1 MTTDNTPVNTGRTC
15 LTYLLCGWMIIYP
28 VSPAVSA
35 PVVPDN
41 PATQTDR
48 AGNGVPVI
56 NIAAPDGSGIS
67 HNTYQQFNTG
77 PEGLILNNSTD
88 KLTATEL
95 GGLIQNNPALTAGK
109 EARAII
115 NEVTGAN
122 RSQLNGFI
130 EVAGKEANVMV
141 ANPYGITCNG
151 CGFINTP
158 QATLTTGKPVFAPD
172 GGLQALEVTQGV
184 LSFDGKGLNAQTT
197 DAVKLI
203 ARATEINA
211 ELHARDLTIITG
223 AQRVGSDGTITAL
236 KGAGEKPRLAVDT
249 GALGGMY
256 AGRIRLVAGEQG
268 VGVNL
273 GRITARQGDIQ
284 LDSAGRLVLKDSYA
298 QNNLTVSAPEIALAG
313 KHAAGQKAD
322 LHSQQLLTTD
332 NSVLK
337 AGETLTLR
345 TDGNITLKGSQLTTE
360 KPDGGVTL
368 SGAVLTQT
376 GSTLDAGNIT
386 LDGARSVTQDSGSQ
400 TTARQN
406 VTISG
411 HETVSLGGKTAS
423 GGQLSV
429 NAGTLNSAAGS
440 EMHSGGDTLIRA
452 DDIRLGGTLSA
463 GRDTD
468 LRGDT
473 VVITGQATAVRNSDI
488 NSRAADISGVI
499 QAENAVNLTTAQ
511 LNQSGKLLA
520 GGPLQ
525 ITTDT
530 ADIRGTAGSLTDT
543 RIAVKQGLTTGKDS
557 RLTAENTLTVL
568 AGAADIRGTLH
579 GRNGVTLHAD
589 GAVKTAAGSQL
600 GSEHDITLH
609 SDTLTAAGDINTP
622 GALNVQVR
630 TLTDTTGSRVQAQK
644 SLTVSADDR
653 AQLSGLWLTEG
664 LFSLTGRDITHHGK
678 TQADRLELTAGTL
691 ENTGQLRSSVNT
703 AVRSETLT
711 QGGSL
716 HSCGQLTVNTA
727 ELHNSGTVTADSGVL
742 TVTGSLNNTA
752 GGHISTQQKLVV
764 QTPSLQNAGKV
775 LAAQGDIRA
784 DNISNHGLL
793 QAEKTLTLNTGTAL
807 TNHEQ
812 GQIQSGGKLSITAP
826 QTVNRGHIQSAHIQS
841 QGNRL
846 DNTGDILAAAELAV
860 SQVTAVLNRGKLTS
874 QGNLS
879 LDTAALS
886 GGGSVTA
893 GNTLTADAAVLEQD
907 GHLQGRTVTLRGNS
921 LSHHGTIIGTDAL
934 TLKFAGNAESFS
946 SGKLL
951 SDGNITVSAENI
963 TGDGLWQSAG
973 MDISAGNYRTGGTR
987 QADGNLNLTVRGE
1000 TAVAADGVFQAGKT
1014 LTINTA
1020 TTDNQGNIVSRNVTL
1035 TAGRLLNSGKLLAEN
1050 NLTLN
1055 TPVLTQAA
1063 GGQLLAGNVLRHT
1076 GDEWHNQGR
1085 IQAADVNIEAA
1096 QGENSGTIQAGDITL
1111 HHQQALN
1118 NRTGGEIRA
1127 QNNLSLTVQSAD
1139 NRGLISSAGSLT
1151 AAVAKTLVSHGQW
1164 SAQGHQTLRAETLEN
1179 LGVMQGISAELS
1191 AGTLRNH
1198 GQMIFDG
1205 AVKTDSRSL
1214 ENSGHL
1220 QGGSLSV
1227 TAPALTNS
1235 AVLFALSDLSV
1246 QSGTLNNTGKS
1257 RLYSGGDI
1265 MLTADS
1271 IVMPEQLT
1279 AAGDVTVSSRAPL
1292 LLNGIIAAV
1301 KQARITTQG
1310 DLRQTGKLQGE
1321 LVTLS
1326 AGGTLKNE
1334 NSILAGRGGLSITA
1348 ADVSQTA
1355 AGKIQSGADL
1365 RITSETSLEN
1375 AGFTGAKGD
1384 VTLSAQNTLTN
1395 RGGLLYAGRNMW
1407 LLAADLLND
1416 RGDILAGDNLTLQQ
1430 ADGSAMRSVIN
1441 RSGTAETLT
1450 GDITVKT
1457 ARLLNERAG
1466 LKVTTTEED
1475 LQVKYPWLR
1484 GDNNSWENRKY
1495 PKNSVLVPFDYFLPG
1510 EYGYYTYS
1518 EERTSGGSDNN
1529 THYYTVY
1536 HAAGLP
1542 VKEKEVL
1549 AIPLKQTTVSVTS
1562 DGPQVRFTAG
1572 RDLIL
1577 TAGELSNRAGT
1588 LAAGRDAKLSG
1599 KTLSNESWF
1608 AGTESLVQQY
1618 RYTGTPSSAGNNDD
1632 LAVLLPEENP
1642 YFDKGIPYSYF
1653 YKHLNAAFNKDN
1665 KKGIRYIPDGDPVL
1679 KRSEDSELYR
1689 SVITAGRKLTAAFTE
1704 KIGNG
1709 TLVPNASGV
1718 QTTLTAPDLASLSTP
1733 AAQQA
1738 EKRQETPDSALQPVD
1753 LPGWQHAIRTALQK
1767 TAGSLNAL
1775 QNYPLPQGENGR
1787 FVLSQK
1793 PDSPYLI
1800 TVNPDT
1806 GNTGQ
1811 PDNALFSDLYAMLGK
1826 QGIAPPQEN
1835 RAQFTDES
1843 TFIGSAYFLSRLNLR
1858 PEQDYRFLGDAAFDT
1873 RYVSNAVIQ
1882 QTGQRYISGTG
1893 SDLTQMKTLIGNAA
1907 AAQTKLGLKFG
1918 VSLTAA
1924 QVAALDNS
1932 LLWWEEI
1939 DVGGEKVLAPKL
1951 YLAAKDVRPLT
1962 GSTITADD
1970 IRLTTGGLSNSTG
1983 SVLAKN
1989 TLTVQSSGDIRNA
2002 RDGVL
2007 AAGGGISLTAD
2018 GDILNSSARITGRG
2032 VTLDSGGSIRNETE
2046 SALLHTERGGRKN
2059 PSFVLEKTLTG
2070 TQAGIEASGSLSLNA
2085 GQDIAVSG
2093 AALTAGKELALQ
2105 AGNSVTVAAG
2115 TLTENRSET
2124 TRRDWAVQERQT
2136 HQQSVLRAGTQTV
2149 ITAGQDIDITA
2160 GRLLSGQDSQLT
2172 AGRDIRINS
2181 AEQKELRQHNGISH
2195 RTDGQTGSLLTAG
2208 GDLTLSAGR
2217 DLQTRAAGLAAEKD
2231 ITLSAGRDVRAES
2244 AETSTRDES
2253 HSGRRH
2259 EISETHRQQGTE
2271 LAAGQHVRITGGR
2284 DVTGQAL
2291 QAESGGDIAVTA
2303 GRDAVLTSS
2312 TESDYRYFDETKVKK
2327 KLLSKTV
2334 TRTTEED
2341 YATRE
2346 KGSLLSGDNI
2356 TVTAGRDVTITG
2368 SAVAG
2373 DREVSLSAG
2382 RDAAVTAATEEQSSY
2397 RYSEKKKSGLF
2408 SGGGIGF
2415 TIGSQSSKHRVNEE
2429 GTTQSQSGSTIGS
2442 AGGNVSVTA
2451 GRETLVRGSDIIS
2464 RQDVTLSGGSV
2475 TLDPGRDLRRR
2486 DEFSEQKSSGLS
2498 VSLSGAVGSAVN
2510 AVYTTAQQARR
2521 ETDGRLQALKGTQAA
2536 LSGVQAYQ
2544 ANEKIDL
2551 GDTEGGSAVGI
2562 SLSLGAQS
2570 ASSEQY
2576 LTRSTLTGS
2585 TVSAG
2590 RDINVIAAGK
2600 GKNTGSGDISVT
2612 AGQLKAGRHTTL
2624 DAQQDIILQG
2634 SAETQNT
2641 TGSNK
2646 SSGGNI
2652 GVSIGIGGKDNG
2664 IQVFANMN
2672 TARGKEKGDGMQYA
2686 ETTLDSG
2693 GSITLNSR
2701 RDTALDGAQVSGDK
2715 VTVSTG
2721 RDLTL
2726 RSQQDS
2732 DRYDSRQ
2739 TSTSA
2744 GISVPV
2750 YGIGG
2755 GGNLSHSRD
2764 KMHSTYDSVQEQTG
2778 IFAGKGGYDITAG
2791 KHTQLDGAVIASKAD
2806 KDRNRLETGTLGWT
2820 DTENKAEFKTEH
2832 SGAGLSTGD
2841 SLPGAL
2847 LKTAA
2852 GTLLSQGG
2860 NQGNAQGTTKSAV
2873 SEGQWIIRNTAD
2885 QKQDTAGLSRDTDN
2899 ANGSIRPVFD
2909 KEKEQKRLQQ
2919 IQVIGDLGGQMSDII
2934 RTQGDIEGLRAA
2946 KDNHPGITDVAALR
2960 ETDAYKAAAK
2970 EYGTGSD
2977 MQKAAQAVT
2986 GVLTGLAGDNPAG
2999 ALANGLS
3006 PYLAAEIKKQTT
3018 DPLTDEVNTTANTL
3032 AHALLGAV
3040 SAYLNNQ
3047 DPAAGALGAG
3057 GGELA
3062 ARIIAEQLYPDTR
3075 PENLSEQQK
3084 QRVSTL
3090 SSLAGGLAGGL
3101 VSGNS
3106 DGAVTG
3112 AKTAKNAV
3120 ENNAISGAFIG
3131 KTDEQVKK
3139 TAQLFADGVDLEKL
3153 YGGDK
3158 EKIAAF
3164 RKGREQGAKDGLKD
3178 GTIEV
3183 LEGTANSILH
3193 PVDTVT
3199 DLGSAI
3205 WNYDQTI
3212 DAIKMSATQWNELL
3226 EYAKVN
3232 DPELAG
3238 QMVGSLQGKILGNFG
3253 TSVVVSGAAAK
3264 TIQKVAQL
3272 KSGSIKTNPNLH
3284 YKDTIEKIG
3293 PKKAS
3298 ETYFRVEGGGSGTK
3312 TSQNRIN
3319 VNSDGS
3325 VKINS
3330 GCSGQLCV
3338 STNGSNHA
3346 SYYLSNKRPDGSVVV
3361 FEVDAN
3367 LHKQIM
3373 ESAIPQRPIP
3383 GVPRDPNAPKI
3394 VDPGKGEPSVSL
3406 ELPKVWDKLIEQNSS
3421 KARVLTKE
3429 EFLNEFGK

>member
-1 MTTDNTPVNTGRTC
+1 MTRENTPVNTGRTC

-35 PVVPDN
+35 SVVPDN
-41 PATQTDR
+41 PATQMDR

-56 NIAAPDGSGIS
+56 NIAAPDGAGIS

-88 KLTATEL
+88 KVTVTEL
-95 GGLIQNNPALTAGK
+95 SGLIQNNPALTAGK

-115 NEVTGAN
+115 NEVTGTN

-172 GGLQALEVTQGV
+172 GGLQVLEVTQGV

-197 DAVKLI
+197 DSVKLI

-223 AQRVGSDGTITAL
+223 AQRVGSDDSITAL
-236 KGAGEKPRLAVDT
+236 KGAGEEPRLAVDT

-256 AGRIRLVAGEQG
+256 ADRIRLVAGEQG

-298 QNNLTVSAPEIALAG
+298 QNNLTVSAPEIALTG
-313 KHAAGQKAD
+313 KHVAGQKAD
-322 LHSQQLLTTD
+322 LYSQKLLTTD
-332 NSVLK
+332 NAVLK

-386 LDGARSVTQDSGSQ
+386 LDGARFVTQDSGSQ
-400 TTARQN
+400 TTARHN
-406 VTISG
+406 VTVSG
-411 HETVSLGGKTAS
+411 HETVYLGGKTAA

-488 NSRAADISGVI
+488 NSRTADISGVI
-499 QAENAVNLTTAQ
+499 QAGNAMNLTTAQ

-530 ADIRGTAGSLTDT
+530 SDIRGTAGSLTDT

-557 RLTAENTLTVL
+557 RLTAENTLTVQ

-579 GRNGVTLHAD
+579 GRNGVTLRAD
-589 GAVKTAAGSQL
+589 GTVNTAAGSEL
-600 GSEHDITLH
+600 GSEHDINLH
-609 SDTLTAAGDINTP
+609 SDTLTAAGEINTP
-622 GALNVQVR
+622 GALDVQVR
-630 TLTDTTGSRVQAQK
+630 TLTDTAGSRVQAQK

-664 LFSLTGRDITHHGK
+664 LFNLTGRDITHHGK

-716 HSCGQLTVNTA
+716 HSGGQLTVNTA
-727 ELHNSGTVTADSGVL
+727 ELHNSGSVTADSGVL

-752 GGHISTQQKLVV
+752 GGHISTQQKLAV

-775 LAAQGDIRA
+775 LAALGDIRA
-784 DNISNHGLL
+784 DTISNHGLL
-793 QAEKTLTLNTGTAL
+793 QAEKTLTLNAGTVL

-826 QTVNRGHIQSAHIQS
+826 QTVNRGYIQSAHIQS

-893 GNTLTADAAVLEQD
+893 ENTVTADAAVLEQD

-921 LSHHGTIIGTDAL
+921 LSHRGTVIGTDAL

-951 SDGNITVSAENI
+951 SNGNITVSAENI

-987 QADGNLNLTVRGE
+987 QADNDLNLTVRGE
-1000 TAVAADGVFQAGKT
+1000 TEVAAAGVLQAGKT
-1014 LTINTA
+1014 LTIDTGTADNKGNIAAGNTA
-1020 TTDNQGNIVSRNVTL
+1020 L
-1035 TAGRLLNSGKLLAEN
+1035 TAGRLLNSGKLLVEN
-1050 NLTLN
+1050 NLILN

-1063 GGQLLAGNVLRHT
+1063 GGQLLAGNALRHT

-1085 IQAADVNIEAA
+1085 IQAADVNIEAV
-1096 QGENSGTIQAGDITL
+1096 QGENSGSIQAGDITL
-1111 HHQQALN
+1111 HQQQALN

-1139 NRGLISSAGSLT
+1139 NRGLITSAGSLT
-1151 AAVAKTLVSHGQW
+1151 AAVAKMLVSHGQW

-1179 LGVMQGISAELS
+1179 HGVMQGTSAELS

-1205 AVKTDSRSL
+1205 LVKTDSRSL

-1227 TAPALTNS
+1227 TAPVLTNS
-1235 AVLFALSDLSV
+1235 AVLFALSDLAV
-1246 QSGTLNNTGKS
+1246 QSGTLDNTGKS

-1265 MLTADS
+1265 TLTADS

-1321 LVTLS
+1321 QVTLS

-1334 NSILAGRGGLSITA
+1334 NSILAGRSGLSITA

-1355 AGKIQSGADL
+1355 AGKMQSGADL
-1365 RITSETSLEN
+1365 SVTSGKSLEN
-1375 AGFTGAKGD
+1375 TGFAGAKGD
-1384 VTLSAQNTLTN
+1384 VTLSAQNMLTN
-1395 RGGLLYAGRNMW
+1395 RGGLLYAGKSMR

-1416 RGDILAGDNLTLQQ
+1416 RGDILAGDNLILQQ
-1430 ADGSAMRSVIN
+1430 ADGRAMRSVIN

-1484 GDNNSWENRKY
+1484 GDDIPLRLKWQY
-1495 PKNSVLVPFDYFLPG
+1495 PEGIVFVPFDYFSPG
-1510 EYGYYTYS
+1510 EYGYYTY
-1518 EERTSGGSDNN
+1518 RTENCTGAAN
-1529 THYYTVY
+1529 TNCRYIH
-1536 HAAGLP
+1536 HAYGLP
-1542 VKEKEVL
+1542 ADDKIQIG
-1549 AIPLKQTTVSVTS
+1549 IPLKQSTVTVTS
-1562 DGPQVRFTAG
+1562 DGPQARFTAG
-1572 RDLIL
+1572 RDLIV
-1577 TAGELSNRAGT
+1577 TTESLSNRAGT
-1588 LAAGRDAKLSG
+1588 FAAGRDAVLSG
-1599 KTLSNESWF
+1599 KTLNNESWF

-1618 RYTGTPSSAGNNDD
+1618 RFVGVKNPSDSENHSIF
-1632 LAVLLPEENP
+1632 LPEDNP
-1642 YFDKGIPYSYF
+1642 YFDNGVPFSFF
-1653 YKHLNAAFNKDN
+1653 YKQLNAAFRKNDSASV
-1665 KKGIRYIPDGDPVL
+1665 IYIPDGDPVL

-1689 SVITAGRKLTAAFTE
+1689 SVITAGRKLTAEFTE
-1704 KIGNG
+1704 KTGNG

-1718 QTTLTAPDLASLSTP
+1718 QTTLTAPDLASLSAP

-1738 EKRQETPDSALQPVD
+1738 EKRQETQDGALQPVD
-1753 LPGWQHAIRTALQK
+1753 LRGWQHAIRTALQK
-1767 TAGSLNAL
+1767 TAGNLNTL

-1939 DVGGEKVLAPKL
+1939 DVGGKKVLAPKL

-1970 IRLTTGGLSNSTG
+1970 IRLTTGDLSNSTG
-1983 SVLAKN
+1983 TVLASN
-1989 TLTVQSSGDIRNA
+1989 TLTVQSRGDIRNT

-2007 AAGGGISLTAD
+2007 AAGGDIRLTAD
-2018 GDILNSSARITGRG
+2018 RDILNSSARITGRE
-2032 VTLDSGGSIRNETE
+2032 VTLDSSGGTRNETD
-2046 SALLHTERGGRKN
+2046 SALLHTARGSRKN

-2093 AALTAGKELALQ
+2093 AALSAGKELALQ

-2124 TRRDWAVQERQT
+2124 TRRDRTVQERQT

-2160 GRLLSGQDSQLT
+2160 GQLLSGQDSQLT

-2181 AEQKELRQHNGISH
+2181 AEQKELRQHNGTSH

-2271 LAAGQHVRITGGR
+2271 LAAGQHVWITGGR

-2291 QAESGGDIAVTA
+2291 QTESGGDIAVTA
-2303 GRDAVLTSS
+2303 GRDAALTSS

-2373 DREVSLSAG
+2373 GREVSLFAG

-2498 VSLSGAVGSAVN
+2498 VSLSGAVGSGVN

-2570 ASSEQY
+2570 ASSEQH
-2576 LTRSTLTGS
+2576 LTQNTLTGS

-2590 RDINVIAAGK
+2590 RDINVTAAGK
-2600 GKNTGSGDISVT
+2600 EKDTGSGDIVVT

-2634 SAETQNT
+2634 GAETQNT

-2652 GVSIGIGGKDNG
+2652 GVSIGIGGKGNG

-2672 TARGKEKGDGMQYA
+2672 TARGKEKGDGTQYA

-2693 GSITLNSR
+2693 GSITLNSH

-2750 YGIGG
+2750 YGTGG

-2778 IFAGKGGYDITAG
+2778 IFAGKGGYDITVG

-2885 QKQDTAGLSRDTDN
+2885 QKQDTADLSRDTDN
-2899 ANGSIRPVFD
+2899 ANVSIRPVFD

-2934 RTQGDIEGLRAA
+2934 RTQGDIEGLRVA
-2946 KDNHPGITDVAALR
+2946 KAVNPGITDAAALR

-2977 MQKAAQAVT
+2977 IQKAAQAVT

-3006 PYLAAEIKKQTT
+3006 PYLAAEIKKQTI

-3084 QRVSTL
+3084 QMVSTL

-3120 ENNAISGAFIG
+3120 ENNW
-3131 KTDEQVKK
+3131 
-3139 TAQLFADGVDLEKL
+3139 
-3153 YGGDK
+3153 
-3158 EKIAAF
+3158 AAVV
-3164 RKGREQGAKDGLKD
+3164 
-3178 GTIEV
+3178 T
-3183 LEGTANSILH
+3183 GTARL
-3193 PVDTVT
+3193 TV
-3199 DLGSAI
+3199 
-3205 WNYDQTI
+3205 
-3212 DAIKMSATQWNELL
+3212 
-3226 EYAKVN
+3226 
-3232 DPELAG
+3232 
-3238 QMVGSLQGKILGNFG
+3238 
-3253 TSVVVSGAAAK
+3253 
-3264 TIQKVAQL
+3264 
-3272 KSGSIKTNPNLH
+3272 
-3284 YKDTIEKIG
+3284 
-3293 PKKAS
+3293 
-3298 ETYFRVEGGGSGTK
+3298 
-3312 TSQNRIN
+3312 
-3319 VNSDGS
+3319 
-3325 VKINS
+3325 S
-3330 GCSGQLCV
+3330 GCSKIPSCRAAAIEAGLGALFGISTTAITMNDLSDSDRNMVLVAAISNDPQLFSILSPEQKAAYESWTGKTV
-3338 STNGSNHA
+3338 PNTGGEQLAGTDSSGKLENPVPEQSKGTLLVTPNPSDEKGITNTGNTDGNPDTGGNTTVTPIPA
-3346 SYYLSNKRPDGSVVV
+3346 GPNKDDLAYLSNHKNDIENSWHQGSFDSSENSLQKHFEKHGKEVGATSTEQYLNKAKSFSTNLRGARSASISGSTEGVTRYYKNGKYIDITNDG
-3361 FEVDAN
+3361 
-3367 LHKQIM
+3367 
-3373 ESAIPQRPIP
+3373 
-3383 GVPRDPNAPKI
+3383 KI
-3394 VDPGKGEPSVSL
+3394 IS
-3406 ELPKVWDKLIEQNSS
+3406 
-3421 KARVLTKE
+3421 
-3429 EFLNEFGK
+3429 FGRQ

>member
-1 MTTDNTPVNTGRTC
+1 MTTENTPVNTGRTC

-473 VVITGQATAVRNSDI
+473 VVITGQATTVRNSDI

-557 RLTAENTLTVL
+557 RLTAENTLTVQ

-579 GRNGVTLHAD
+579 GRNGVTLRAD

-622 GALNVQVR
+622 GALDVQVR
-630 TLTDTTGSRVQAQK
+630 TLTDTAGSRVQAQK

-678 TQADRLELTAGTL
+678 TQADRLALTAGTL
-691 ENTGQLRSSVNT
+691 ENTGQLRSSGNT

-716 HSCGQLTVNTA
+716 HSGGQLTVNTA
-727 ELHNSGTVTADSGVL
+727 ELHNRGSVTADSGVL

-752 GGHISTQQKLVV
+752 GGYISTQQKLAV

-775 LAAQGDIRA
+775 LAALGDIRA
-784 DNISNHGLL
+784 DTISNHGLL

-812 GQIQSGGKLSITAP
+812 GQIQSGGKLNITAP

-907 GHLQGRTVTLRGNS
+907 GHLQGRTVTLRGDS

-934 TLKFAGNAESFS
+934 TLKFAGNTESFS

-963 TGDGLWQSAG
+963 TGDGLWQSAC

-987 QADGNLNLTVRGE
+987 QVDGDLNLTVRGE
-1000 TAVAADGVFQAGKT
+1000 TAVAADGVLQAGKT

-1020 TTDNQGNIVSRNVTL
+1020 TTDNQGNIASRNVIL

-1096 QGENSGTIQAGDITL
+1096 KGENSGTIQAGDITL

-1179 LGVMQGISAELS
+1179 LGVMQGTSAELS

-1235 AVLFALSDLSV
+1235 AVLFALSDLAV

-1265 MLTADS
+1265 TLTADS

-1321 LVTLS
+1321 QVTLS

-1334 NSILAGRGGLSITA
+1334 NSILAGHGGLSITA

-1365 RITSETSLEN
+1365 SVTSGKSLEN
-1375 AGFTGAKGD
+1375 TGFTGAKGD

-1395 RGGLLYAGRNMW
+1395 RGGLLYAGKSMR

-1416 RGDILAGDNLTLQQ
+1416 RGDILASDNLTLQQ

-1484 GDNNSWENRKY
+1484 GDDIPLRLKWQY
-1495 PKNSVLVPFDYFLPG
+1495 PEGIVFVPFDYFSPG
-1510 EYGYYTYS
+1510 EYGYYTY
-1518 EERTSGGSDNN
+1518 RTETCTGAAN
-1529 THYYTVY
+1529 TNCRYHHYAY
-1536 HAAGLP
+1536 GLP
-1542 VKEKEVL
+1542 VDEKIQIE
-1549 AIPLKQTTVSVTS
+1549 IPLKQSTVTVTS
-1562 DGPQVRFTAG
+1562 DGPQARFTAG

-1577 TAGELSNRAGT
+1577 SSGVLSNRAGT
-1588 LAAGRDAKLSG
+1588 LAAGRDAILSG

-1618 RYTGTPSSAGNNDD
+1618 RFTGVKKPFDSENHSIFM
-1632 LAVLLPEENP
+1632 PEENP
-1642 YFDKGIPYSYF
+1642 YFDNGVPFSFF
-1653 YKHLNAAFNKDN
+1653 YKRLQSDQKS
-1665 KKGIRYIPDGDPVL
+1665 ITYVPDGDPVL

-1689 SVITAGRKLTAAFTE
+1689 SVITAGRKLTAEFTE
-1704 KIGNG
+1704 KTGNG

-1718 QTTLTAPDLASLSTP
+1718 QTTLTVPDLASLSSP
-1733 AAQQA
+1733 AEQQA

-1800 TVNPDT
+1800 IVNPDT

-1939 DVGGEKVLAPKL
+1939 DVGGKKVLAPKL

-1970 IRLTTGGLSNSTG
+1970 IRLTTGDLSNSTG

-1989 TLTVQSSGDIRNA
+1989 TLTVQSRGDIRNA

-2007 AAGGGISLTAD
+2007 AASGDISLTAD
-2018 GDILNSSARITGRG
+2018 GDILNSSARITGHG

-2046 SALLHTERGGRKN
+2046 SALLHTERGSRKN
-2059 PSFVLEKTLTG
+2059 PSFVLEKTHTG
-2070 TQAGIEASGSLSLNA
+2070 TQAGIEAAGSLSLNA
-2085 GQDIAVSG
+2085 GQDIAISG

-2124 TRRDWAVQERQT
+2124 ARRDRTVQERQT

-2160 GRLLSGQDSQLT
+2160 GRLQSGQDSQLT

-2181 AEQKELRQHNGISH
+2181 TEQKEFRQHNGTSH
-2195 RTDGQTGSLLTAG
+2195 RTDGQSGSLLTAG

-2231 ITLSAGRDVRAES
+2231 ITLSAGRDVLAES
-2244 AETSTRDES
+2244 AETTIRDES

-2451 GRETLVRGSDIIS
+2451 GRETQVRGSDIIS

-2486 DEFSEQKSSGLS
+2486 DEFSAQKSSGLS

-2510 AVYTTAQQARR
+2510 AAYTTAQQARR

-2570 ASSEQY
+2570 ASSEQH
-2576 LTRSTLTGS
+2576 LTQNTLTGS

-2590 RDINVIAAGK
+2590 RDIHVTAAGK
-2600 GKNTGSGDISVT
+2600 GKDTGSGDIVVT

-2624 DAQQDIILQG
+2624 DAQQDIILQNG
-2634 SAETQNT
+2634 AETQNT

-2672 TARGKEKGDGMQYA
+2672 TARGKEKGDGTQYA

-2693 GSITLNSR
+2693 GSIILNSR

-2750 YGIGG
+2750 YGTGG

-2764 KMHSTYDSVQEQTG
+2764 KIHSTYDSVQEQTG
-2778 IFAGKGGYDITAG
+2778 IFAGKGGYDITTG
-2791 KHTQLDGAVIASKAD
+2791 KHTQLDGAVIASAATAD
-2806 KDRNRLETGTLGWT
+2806 KNRLETGTLGWT

-2852 GTLLSQGG
+2852 GALLSQGG

-2885 QKQDTAGLSRDTDN
+2885 QKQDTADLSRDTDN

-2934 RTQGDIEGLRAA
+2934 RTQGDIEGLRVA
-2946 KDNHPGITDVAALR
+2946 KAVNPGITDAAALR

-3084 QRVSTL
+3084 QMVSTL

-3120 ENNAISGAFIG
+3120 ENNWAAVVTGTARLTVSGCAKIPSCRAAAIEAGLGTLFGASTAAITMNDLSDSDRNMVLVAAISNDPRLFSMLSPEQKAAYESWTG
-3131 KTDEQVKK
+3131 KTVPN
-3139 TAQLFADGVDLEKL
+3139 T
-3153 YGGDK
+3153 GGDQLAGTDSSGK
-3158 EKIAAF
+3158 LENPVSEQSKGTSLVTPNPSDEKGITNT
-3164 RKGREQGAKDGLKD
+3164 GNTDGNLNT
-3178 GTIEV
+3178 GGNT
-3183 LEGTANSILH
+3183 
-3193 PVDTVT
+3193 TVT
-3199 DLGSAI
+3199 PIPAGPSKDDLAYLANHKNDIENSWHQGSFDSPA
-3205 WNYDQTI
+3205 D
-3212 DAIKMSATQWNELL
+3212 
-3226 EYAKVN
+3226 
-3232 DPELAG
+3232 
-3238 QMVGSLQGKILGNFG
+3238 SLQKHYEKHGKE
-3253 TSVVVSGAAAK
+3253 VGANDIEQYQRKAEEF
-3264 TIQKVAQL
+3264 
-3272 KSGSIKTNPNLH
+3272 SRNLR
-3284 YKDTIEKIG
+3284 G
-3293 PKKAS
+3293 A
-3298 ETYFRVEGGGSGTK
+3298 K
-3312 TSQNRIN
+3312 TSQIRGATDN
-3319 VNSDGS
+3319 VTRYY
-3325 VKINS
+3325 K
-3330 GCSGQLCV
+3330 
-3338 STNGSNHA
+3338 NGK
-3346 SYYLSNKRPDGSVVV
+3346 YIDR
-3361 FEVDAN
+3361 
-3367 LHKQIM
+3367 
-3373 ESAIPQRPIP
+3373 
-3383 GVPRDPNAPKI
+3383 
-3394 VDPGKGEPSVSL
+3394 
-3406 ELPKVWDKLIEQNSS
+3406 
-3421 KARVLTKE
+3421 T
-3429 EFLNEFGK
+3429 